1 MSYQKYIKYKHKYLN
16 LKNKIQVGGNFY
28 FAIHVFSKEPLDQV
42 RIDNMI
48 KLLKSLYGGEI
59 IIDIT
64 GENHPELNSWIFQE
78 SKKYIELKG
87 GYESLIHTTAFI
99 VKNVPTTL
107 TTDEM
112 NDAKLSAEEYRVRN
126 ELTKFSLNTLHY
138 PRDDPSMDDFSRGW
152 GFSGDA
158 IAVITLVE

>member
-1 MSYQKYIKYKHKYLN
+1 MN
-16 LKNKIQVGGNFY
+16 LKNIIQVGGSFY
-28 FAIHVFSKEPLDQV
+28 FSINVFSKEPLDQA

-64 GENHPELNSWIFQE
+64 GENENKLHSWIFHQ
-78 SKKYIELKG
+78 SKFYIESKG
-87 GYESLIHTTAFI
+87 GYESLMHTTAFI

-107 TTDEM
+107 TTGEM
-112 NDAKLSAEEYRVRN
+112 NDDKLTAEEYRVRN

-138 PRDDPSMDDFSRGW
+138 PRDDLSSMNDFSRGW
-152 GFSGDA
+152 GFSGDG